1 MKNHKRLDRQRRA
14 IFNIYNLVILVCCI
28 IIIGTLYI
36 MFQPVKTMASNGMTV
51 VETSVKKTED
61 IAEDNAREIAV
72 MQFKELKEEIQKEEL
87 DVQKIQRNGEE
98 YYYIISK
105 HNSLEMRIKGGTITR
120 INATS
125 VEE

>member
-1 MKNHKRLDRQRRA
+1 MKNHERLERQRKA
-14 IFNIYNLVILVCCI
+14 IFNIYNLVILGCCA
-28 IIIGTLYI
+28 IIIGTIYI
-36 MFQPVKTMASNGMTV
+36 MFQPIKTMASSGMTV

-61 IAEDNAREIAV
+61 ITEDNAREVAV

-98 YYYIISK
+98 YYYITSK
-105 HNSLEMRIKGGTITR
+105 QNSLEIRIKGGTITR